1 MGVYLKGKN
10 ITKIKNYLD
19 KDVLIPYMKIE
30 KKNRNLFSLYEQ
42 GKIDDSSLNK
52 DILIKLITDQMID
65 LGTTIN
71 RQLAY
76 SLEFCIDGLSGI
88 ISKWCGDGFKETE
101 DNLYEIIIDIFTK
114 LLSTK

>member
-1 MGVYLKGKN
+1 MRVYLKGKT

-19 KDVLIPYMKIE
+19 KDVLIPYMKFV
-30 KKNRNLFSLYEQ
+30 KKNINLFYLYEQ

-52 DILIKLITDQMID
+52 DILIKLITDQLIN
-65 LGTTIN
+65 LGTTID
-71 RQLAY
+71 RQLAD

-88 ISKWCGDGFKETE
+88 ISKWCRDGFKETE
-101 DNLYEIIIDIFTK
+101 DDLYEIIIDIFTK